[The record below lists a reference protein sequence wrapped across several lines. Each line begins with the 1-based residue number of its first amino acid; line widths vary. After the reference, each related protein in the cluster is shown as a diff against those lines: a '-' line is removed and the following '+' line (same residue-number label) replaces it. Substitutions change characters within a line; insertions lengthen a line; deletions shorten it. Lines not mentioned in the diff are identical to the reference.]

1 MATSESAE
9 RQPVWR
15 IPNDLRLRLLAALS
29 SNPDGCPKMT
39 YDEFL
44 EWADEDTLA
53 EWVDGEVVIMPSPV
67 SMRHQDITNFLF
79 GVFTGYARLHDLGK
93 VLNGPFQMKLESS
106 GREPDVLFVTT
117 AHLSQLRPT
126 YLQGPA
132 DLVVEIISPESI
144 ARDRG
149 DKFAE
154 YEKADIP
161 EYWLIDPE
169 AKRAEFYL
177 LDEAGVYRPAQL
189 DADGVYRSRVL
200 PGLWLRVEWLWQE
213 PLPNVDD
220 VLYEVAGDMYAQY
233 QMERLRQRG
242 YLRRNGQ
249 E

>member
-9 RQPVWR
+9 QQPVWR

-53 EWVDGEVVIMPSPV
+53 EWVDGDVVTMPSPV

-106 GREPDVLFVTT
+106 GREPDVLFVATE
-117 AHLSQLRPT
+117 HLGQLRPT

-132 DLVVEIISPESI
+132 DLVIEVISPESI

-149 DKFAE
+149 EKFAE
-154 YEKADIP
+154 YEKAGIP
-161 EYWLIDPE
+161 EYWLIDPD

-177 LDEAGVYRPAQL
+177 LDEAGVYRPLQL
-189 DADGVYRSRVL
+189 DTDGVYQSRAL
-200 PGLWLRVEWLWQE
+200 LGLWLRVEWLWRE

-220 VLYEVAGDMYAQY
+220 VLYEVAGEDYLRY
-233 QMERLRQRG
+233 QMDRARRG
-242 YLRRNGQ
+242 GLSW
-249 E
+249 